1 MAITT
6 LNLRALNRSDTASS
20 GQVITAT
27 SATAC
32 DFQTSSGK
40 IGQVVSAE
48 RADDTS
54 ISSTS
59 YTDTNCTIVIT
70 PTATSSKILYMMSV
84 PTWMYRGGYVN
95 NRFHGRIRRAI
106 AGGATTDMWT
116 VPDGSFGNMKQTD
129 SNDDI
134 FGVMMTSQFLDSPST
149 TAACT
154 YTYELAIN
162 ATAGSSYILANVS
175 NTKSYIT
182 CLEVLA

>member
-20 GQVITAT
+20 GQVVTAT

-59 YTDTNCTIVIT
+59 YTDTNCTISIT

-84 PTWMYRGGYVN
+84 PTWMYRGGYVD
-95 NRFHGRIRRAI
+95 NRFYGRIRRAI
-106 AGGATTDMWT
+106 SGSYTDMWS
-116 VPDGSFGNMKQTD
+116 VPAGSFGNMKQTD
-129 SNDDI
+129 SNDDV
-134 FGVMMTSQFLDSPST
+134 FGVMMNSQFLDSPST
-149 TAACT
+149 TSECT

-162 ATAGSSYILANVS
+162 ATAGSSYVLANVS
-175 NTKSYIT
+175 NAKSYIT